1 MNTVDAQFFS
11 SSRKPV
17 LLAEALAHFTQQPVV
32 RHGGQIGD
40 SNRGRITAS
49 AGPAAHHQ
57 RNPGTMT
64 QGDQPHLVG
73 HGVDGIHY
81 EVRAVFGTETG
92 LQSQQARRRIGREK
106 LHPAFHPSLWGNGP
120 NPFRHDFHLGPSHR
134 GIQRMQLPVDVAD
147 AHVVEI
153 NQGESTYPRTGE
165 RFYHP
170 GAHAANADH

>member
-1 MNTVDAQFFS
+1 
-11 SSRKPV
+11 
-17 LLAEALAHFTQQPVV
+17 
-32 RHGGQIGD
+32 
-40 SNRGRITAS
+40 
-49 AGPAAHHQ
+49 
-57 RNPGTMT
+57 MT

-106 LHPAFHPSLWGNGP
+106 LHPDFYPSLWGNGP

-153 NQGESTYPRTGE
+153 NQSQPTYARTGE
-165 RFYHP
+165 RFHHP
-170 GAHAANADH
+170 RAHAAKADH

>member
-1 MNTVDAQFFS
+1 MNTVDAQLFS

-49 AGPAAHHQ
+49 AGPAANHQ

-73 HGVDGIHY
+73 HGVDGIHH
-81 EVRAVFGTETG
+81 EVWAVFGDRTD
-92 LQSQQARRRIGREK
+92 LQPQKARRRVGREK
-106 LHPAFHPSLWGNGP
+106 LHPNFYPCLRGNRP
-120 NPFRHDFHLGPSHR
+120 NSFRHDLHLGPSHR
-134 GIQRMQLPVDVAD
+134 RIQRMQLPVDVAD

-153 NQGESTYPRTGE
+153 DQGQPTYARTGE
-165 RFYHP
+165 RFHHP
-170 GAHAANADH
+170 RAHAAKADH